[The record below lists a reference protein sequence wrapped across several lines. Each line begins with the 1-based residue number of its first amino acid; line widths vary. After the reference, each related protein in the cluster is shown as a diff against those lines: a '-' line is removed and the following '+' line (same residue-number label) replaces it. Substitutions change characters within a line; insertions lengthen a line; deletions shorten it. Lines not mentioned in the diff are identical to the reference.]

1 MNRNTR
7 PPIQTRKPDA
17 PLPSGGGRGNGYDQR
32 TREFALDADQDGI
45 SNDAFFEDQRQQRK
59 YPSNKSVKHW
69 QALRQLYGHVRACR
83 RTGNARA
90 TILRDHNIILLA
102 LYCMAFPK
110 ATAAE
115 VNAFLYR
122 ANYGNMNFRFFSAS
136 QICEAEKIIGLTR
149 KRGSTTAYQALRP
162 INRQKRWMFWNL
174 PYPYGIA
181 DIRREDMID
190 LDECGVEMTDADR
203 SLGKAYIGHR
213 VSQPGPFSKSMKIN
227 LLLAISGDDNNRWRW
242 REMWTG
248 EGTTG
253 TRMITFIQ
261 RIINDIGPGTA
272 QRRYCFTMDNL
283 TFLPIPSCT

>member
-1 MNRNTR
+1 MNRNIR
-7 PPIQTRKPDA
+7 PPIQTRKPNA
-17 PLPSGGGRGNGYDQR
+17 RLPSGGGRGDGYDQH

-45 SNDAFFEDQRQQRK
+45 SNSAFFEDQRQQGR
-59 YPSNKSVKHW
+59 YPCNKSVRRW
-69 QALRQLYGHVRACR
+69 RDLRLQFGHVRACR

-90 TILRDHNIILLA
+90 TVLRDHNIILLA
-102 LYCMAFPK
+102 LYRLAFPK

-181 DIRREDMID
+181 DIRRQDMID
-190 LDECGVEMTDADR
+190 LDECVLDI
-203 SLGKAYIGHR
+203 L
-213 VSQPGPFSKSMKIN
+213 
-227 LLLAISGDDNNRWRW
+227 DN
-242 REMWTG
+242 
-248 EGTTG
+248 
-253 TRMITFIQ
+253 
-261 RIINDIGPGTA
+261 
-272 QRRYCFTMDNL
+272 
-283 TFLPIPSCT
+283 